1 MNGGDR
7 LILVARPPE
16 LFDLAARRF
25 AAAVGEA
32 IEARGVARV
41 ALAGG
46 STPTSLY
53 AVLAGQ
59 DFRAR
64 VAWDRVH
71 FYWGDERCVPPEHPS
86 SNYGMARDRLLS
98 HLPILPANVHRM
110 PGELEPTAGAAR
122 YQAELEAGF
131 DVGPGE
137 WPVFDWILLGLGADG
152 HTASLFPRSPALA
165 VADRWVAAVQPP
177 GALARLT
184 LTLPVL
190 NAARQVHFLATGEE
204 KARMFLRA
212 SGQGGEPGPDC
223 PASLVRPTAGR
234 LVWMVDPAAAILA

>member
-32 IEARGVARV
+32 VEARGVARV

-46 STPTSLY
+46 STPAGLY
-53 AVLAGQ
+53 RILAGA
-59 DFRAR
+59 DFRSR

-71 FYWGDERCVPPEHPS
+71 FYWGDERCVPPENPA
-86 SNYGMARDRLLS
+86 SNYGMARNLLLS
-98 HLPILPANVHRM
+98 HLPILPASVHRM
-110 PGELEPTAGAAR
+110 PGEIDPTDGAAR
-122 YQAELEAGF
+122 YHATLVSDFGQESEA
-131 DVGPGE
+131 P
-137 WPVFDWILLGLGADG
+137 PVFDWILLGLGVDG
-152 HTASLFPRSPALA
+152 HTASLFPLSPSLSIR
-165 VADRWVAAVQPP
+165 DRWTAAVKPP
-177 GALARLT
+177 GGLARLT

-223 PASLVRPTAGR
+223 PASLVRPENGR

>member
-1 MNGGDR
+1 MTGADR

-32 IEARGVARV
+32 VEARGTARV
-41 ALAGG
+41 ALSGG
-46 STPTSLY
+46 STPSGLY
-53 AVLAGQ
+53 GILAGA

-64 VAWDRVH
+64 VAWDRIH
-71 FYWGDERCVPPEHPS
+71 FYWGDERCVPPDHAS
-86 SNYGMARDRLLS
+86 SNYGMARNLLLA

-110 PGELEPTAGAAR
+110 PGEMEPAAGAAR
-122 YQAELEAGF
+122 YQAELEADF
-131 DVGPGE
+131 APAPGE
-137 WPVFDWILLGLGADG
+137 PPIFDWILLGLGADG
-152 HTASLFPRSPALA
+152 HTASLFPQSPVLQ
-165 VADRWVAAVQPP
+165 VVDRWVAAVRPP
-177 GALARLT
+177 GGLSRLT

-212 SGQGGEPGPDC
+212 SGQSGEPGPDC
-223 PASLVRPTAGR
+223 PASLVRPKAGR
-234 LVWMVDPAAAILA
+234 LVWMVDPGAAILA